1 MPPSAIRRT
10 KKKEPREWA
19 NPQGFEAITGEY
31 TERITIL
38 SQEAPMRA
46 LSDAD
51 VEAIR
56 SAFDSV
62 LAALPQDR
70 LRNLVLELMFSP
82 FTTTTQHRKRGR
94 PRKHADEGNVVSLHQ
109 RKPGRKRRRKSV
121 DAAKLAARRKR
132 YAANRRA
139 KRQAARAAKA
149 IKAAGAAATA
159 TNGQDVASIESFW
172 KHAQCLSPQTP
183 WKRVAS
189 EFGVN
194 ENAARHAF
202 KSNSLPPRMGP
213 MSVERFL
220 ALR

>member
-1 MPPSAIRRT
+1 LPPSAIRRT

-132 YAANRRA
+132 YVFVDAEFARDAFPRGLRA
-139 KRQAARAAKA
+139 EA
-149 IKAAGAAATA
+149 
-159 TNGQDVASIESFW
+159 
-172 KHAQCLSPQTP
+172 L
-183 WKRVAS
+183 
-189 EFGVN
+189 GVFP
-194 ENAARHAF
+194 EAF
-202 KSNSLPPRMGP
+202 
-213 MSVERFL
+213 VERFL